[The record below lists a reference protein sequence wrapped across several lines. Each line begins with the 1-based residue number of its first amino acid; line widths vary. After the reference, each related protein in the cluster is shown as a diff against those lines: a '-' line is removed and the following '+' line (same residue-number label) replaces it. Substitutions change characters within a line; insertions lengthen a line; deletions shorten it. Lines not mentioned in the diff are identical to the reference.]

1 MHSQEHNASATKAPR
16 GRRLVLAAISSVVLI
31 CAGAGGAYM
40 FLVEGGS
47 EAPVEKAEAPRIPV
61 PMPVATWEAGS
72 ELRPADY
79 SIAMVYQEEAILVAR
94 GIVVRARPGSVVP
107 GLGRI
112 LEIRDEGP
120 GGSVV
125 ATDATLQTF

>member
-1 MHSQEHNASATKAPR
+1 MPSQENTVSATKAPR
-16 GRRLVLAAISSVVLI
+16 RRTLVLAAISAVALI
-31 CAGAGGAYM
+31 CAGAGGAYV
-40 FLVEGGS
+40 FLPEGRS

-94 GIVVRARPGSVVP
+94 DIVVRARPGSLVP

-112 LEIRDEGP
+112 LEIRNVGP

-125 ATDATLQTF
+125 ATEATLQTF